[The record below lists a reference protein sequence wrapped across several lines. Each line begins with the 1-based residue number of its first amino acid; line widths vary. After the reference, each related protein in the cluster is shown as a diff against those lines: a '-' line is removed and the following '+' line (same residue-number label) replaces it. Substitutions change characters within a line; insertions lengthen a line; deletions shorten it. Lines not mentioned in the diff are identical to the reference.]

1 MKNLFYFVYL
11 IKLVVI
17 SMMKLI
23 LKNNINIV
31 VLILKEKKF
40 KSIFHILTQYKD
52 SININIFLTV
62 KQGNLK
68 NLSM

>member
-1 MKNLFYFVYL
+1 MKNLFYFGYL

-31 VLILKEKKF
+31 VLILKEMNL
-40 KSIFHILTQYKD
+40 KSIIQNFPQYKD
-52 SININIFLTV
+52 SININNLLKV

-68 NLSM
+68 N